1 MIADPWLGFACEA
14 AFVMARILFITSAH
28 PGGSGFIGAGEGIC
42 ESSLRTL
49 VAAGYEVHVLCFASL
64 RQQPNP
70 GVVALCASYRTLVQ
84 SGMQSL
90 FGILRG
96 WRWGSLLAPWFF
108 TRCSPSNLRVV
119 STALADTEFKE
130 VWIDFPSSL
139 GFAPYLGDR
148 FVSYFVH
155 DVVSQKVGRRPL
167 LAFLARRVEA
177 IEQRLAAFSRRCY
190 VLSDKDGHL
199 IRQLGYAGDIVVSP
213 PMNVHAGLV
222 EGGRPAASIV
232 SEFSEQRNLVFFG
245 NMRRPENHWSMM
257 YFIAFRY
264 RSIRR
269 ICPDVRLW
277 ILGIAPRRSLRLLSY
292 WVGGVEVVGA
302 VDDPVLVFQ
311 AATLC
316 VVPLRFGAG
325 VKIKVL
331 QMLDAGATVVS
342 TTVGAEG
349 IAAKDSLVVADDAEF
364 VTAVCSLMASQ
375 VSSRKAS
382 T

>member
-1 MIADPWLGFACEA
+1 
-14 AFVMARILFITSAH
+14 
-28 PGGSGFIGAGEGIC
+28 
-42 ESSLRTL
+42 
-49 VAAGYEVHVLCFASL
+49 
-64 RQQPNP
+64 
-70 GVVALCASYRTLVQ
+70 
-84 SGMQSL
+84 
-90 FGILRG
+90 
-96 WRWGSLLAPWFF
+96 
-108 TRCSPSNLRVV
+108 
-119 STALADTEFKE
+119 
-130 VWIDFPSSL
+130 
-139 GFAPYLGDR
+139 
-148 FVSYFVH
+148 
-155 DVVSQKVGRRPL
+155 
-167 LAFLARRVEA
+167 
-177 IEQRLAAFSRRCY
+177 
-190 VLSDKDGHL
+190 
-199 IRQLGYAGDIVVSP
+199 
-213 PMNVHAGLV
+213 MNVHAGLV
-222 EGGRPAASIV
+222 GGGRSAASIV
-232 SEFSEQRNLVFFG
+232 SEFSERRNLVFFG

-325 VKIKVL
+325 VKIKVYQ
-331 QMLDAGATVVS
+331 QMLGAGVMVVA

-364 VTAVCSLMASQ
+364 VTAVCRLMASQ
-375 VSSRKAS
+375 VTSRKAS